1 MTADP
6 SVNIPVESDSLS
18 AQTASALSR
27 HPALYYSTKLEN
39 SHIPAHRDM
48 KSFFGDPFTDTFN
61 AYNVA
66 LFDSV
71 REMIRY
77 EKSLC
82 LEHYRHRH

>member
-18 AQTASALSR
+18 AQIASALSR

-66 LFDSV
+66 LFDLV

>member
-1 MTADP
+1 MAVA
-6 SVNIPVESDSLS
+6 SNENVPVESYSLS
-18 AQTASALSR
+18 AQIATALSR

-48 KSFFGDPFTDTFN
+48 NSFFGDPFTDTFN

-71 REMIRY
+71 RQMIRY
-77 EKSLC
+77 E
-82 LEHYRHRH
+82 